1 MRKMNAI
8 DFKCSMSR
16 NDCVGALRCV
26 GMTRQALQEHTKQI
40 RRQLKFMNNAIEEE
54 LAWHE
59 KHARDRLKELE
70 ENERVGAEAATQS
83 PEENDG
89 CCSKDK
95 DSDNGQEQQHE

>member
-1 MRKMNAI
+1 MGKLNAI
-8 DFKCSMSR
+8 DFQCSMSR
-16 NDCVGALRCV
+16 NDCMCALRCV

-70 ENERVGAEAATQS
+70 GHERVGVEAATQS

-89 CCSKDK
+89 HCSKDK
-95 DSDNGQEQQHE
+95 DLENGQRQHA